1 MTDLGLSLVLSIA
14 GLIQFILGYLI
25 LRRGRRELENYQ
37 ESSTYRRVRTKLI
50 LYLGWALIGASFL
63 VVLLIFLSLN

>member
-25 LRRGRRELENYQ
+25 LRRGRRELQIEH
-37 ESSTYRRVRTKLI
+37 EASTYQRVKAKMI
-50 LYLGWALIGASFL
+50 LYLGWALIGASFI
-63 VVLLIFLSLN
+63 VVLLIFLG